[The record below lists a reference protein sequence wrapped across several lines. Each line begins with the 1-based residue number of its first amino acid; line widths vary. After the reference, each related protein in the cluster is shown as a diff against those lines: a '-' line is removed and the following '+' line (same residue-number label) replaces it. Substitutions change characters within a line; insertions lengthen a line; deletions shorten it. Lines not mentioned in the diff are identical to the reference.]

1 MEFSKPTFLEPT
13 LQNNRLDRVAAR
25 NVDTF
30 CERGANEALH
40 AEPHFANH
48 VVN

>member
-1 MEFSKPTFLEPT
+1 MEFSKPTFLEPM
-13 LQNNRLDRVAAR
+13 LQNNRLDRVAAS
-25 NVDTF
+25 NEDTF
-30 CERGANEALH
+30 CESGANEALH